1 MTNEAEASIIVL
13 AWVIIVSIFFVFG
26 LVFSIMYVLKRF
38 LNDINKFIKTVTVLY
53 EKEEE
58 TNRNDQRGTGFRES

>member
-13 AWVIIVSIFFVFG
+13 AWVIIVSIFLVFG
-26 LVFSIMYVLKRF
+26 LVFSIVYALKGF

-58 TNRNDQRGTGFRES
+58 AHRNDQGGTGFRES